1 MVNVWIGI
9 DPGLTGGIAVLGD
22 LGLFFVKP
30 MPTVKV
36 SSKGFVKNALNA
48 TEAARILRPFA
59 GPDTV
64 ALVERVNA
72 FPGQGVAS
80 MFSLGWSYGGILAVL
95 ATLGI
100 PTLVVEAKD
109 WKAHFKLTKDKELAR
124 ALAVRLFPTVSLP
137 NKGDHGQA
145 EALLIALFGR
155 HQSTIKGP
163 E

>member
-1 MVNVWIGI
+1 MICRWIGI
-9 DPGLTGGIAVLGD
+9 DPGLTGGIAVVHRELPA
-22 LGLFFVKP
+22 LVRP

-59 GPDTV
+59 DSGTV

-80 MFSLGWSYGGILAVL
+80 MFSLGWSFGGILAVL

-100 PTLVVEAKD
+100 PTLLVEAKD

-124 ALAVRLFPTVSLP
+124 SLAVRLFPSVLLP

-145 EALLIALFGR
+145 EALLIALYGR